1 MGKAG
6 NGYIYVGGDFQ
17 RTYPMIGVLRWNPN
31 TGDFQVNYNGWQ
43 SITIGGGGSGTT
55 NYNNLSNKPSING
68 TTLQGNITIS
78 ASDVGALPN
87 TTTIPSKT
95 SDLTNDSGF
104 VTQEYVDNLVGN
116 TSSLLNEAIAE
127 VMQYEF
133 SRTSTNY

>member
-1 MGKAG
+1 MAKAG

-55 NYNNLSNKPSING
+55 NYNDLSNKPSING

-95 SDLTNDSGF
+95 SDLTNDSDF

-127 VMQYEF
+127 VV
-133 SRTSTNY
+133 

>member
-1 MGKAG
+1 MAKAG
-6 NGYIYVGGDFQ
+6 DGYIYVGCDFQ
-17 RTYPMIGVLRWNPN
+17 RTYPMTGVLRWNHN

-55 NYNNLSNKPSING
+55 NYNDLNNKPSING

-78 ASDVGALPN
+78 ASDIGALPD

-127 VMQYEF
+127 VM
-133 SRTSTNY
+133 

>member
-1 MGKAG
+1 MAKAG
-6 NGYIYVGGDFQ
+6 DGYIYVGGDFQ

-43 SITIGGGGSGTT
+43 SITIGGSGSGTT

-95 SDLTNDSGF
+95 SDLTNDSDF

-127 VMQYEF
+127 VV
-133 SRTSTNY
+133 

>member
-1 MGKAG
+1 MAKAG

-95 SDLTNDSGF
+95 SDLTNDSDF

-127 VMQYEF
+127 VV
-133 SRTSTNY
+133 